1 MAINLKQI
9 STSDSDNIK
18 LDKVNYNFD
27 QLVANGGGPQ
37 GPLGPKGDTGF
48 QGVMGPQGFQGTMGF
63 QGNVGQPGA
72 NTESYWKRIDGDN
85 SSLTTDTL
93 FPVALVPGALN
104 PPVISIGFLSSDP
117 EYNTHQSLNNGQS
130 PYQWIINRKAHFY
143 SNLRFKS
150 SDALDN
156 HFDFRIHYDQAI
168 NKTIFRMS
176 FKESGFALPT
186 RIIWNAD
193 NHIFKSN
200 VIGTNILSISTNLI
214 TFDKDA
220 HFNSPVKI
228 NSELYIENAAAGL
241 NKIATSVDAS
251 GLVTFKSIQELGG
264 TVPYGTII
272 SILPSVFAD
281 NTRFINAQTID
292 LTQLPNTINDAL
304 KIIVGAGIGDY
315 EGWYLCNGQ
324 YWTDGTVQGTTLV
337 PDLNSFSYSIPD
349 NTASTDI
356 NSQGNAGGVPNNA
369 INIVGG
375 ADINMTANF
384 QGAGTYAIGQT
395 IQTNDVV
402 FNTATGATPF
412 KIKKLP
418 QIIYL
423 AKSNLYWSD
432 KGTGQAPTVPN
443 TFIIDD
449 INNSGDGCPTVSSTQ
464 TAMQGSSYT
473 FTMTVSAQP
482 GFYFGTTISPL
493 AFTELTPG
501 YNVTNIVMGSGTYPT
516 TFTAT
521 ITVTSQASSGTV
533 RTINFNSSGE
543 MEVVPS
549 FPLILNRTSGQ
560 PSNATVDSPADPIT
574 VNYSPATGYT
584 FDIKVTTESDSYL
597 FVEPLTSDDIDI
609 PFVLAGYW
617 TVNSRVLSGTAAGY
631 SLDGR
636 QITMNVTVTSVA
648 LGTSSVGYAVSANA
662 VSQGPLVDLSVI
674 GGSSVYPIYNSTHNT
689 SYNIQNN
696 SQNDVY
702 IKLGSQ
708 MFVGNFSQSTI
719 IYASQGGSGA
729 TLSVNANSNTPT
741 FSMFYWTIP
750 PGGNISGNLYYVSG
764 ATQSWNASLWW
775 SYDAVNGPWVQAY

>member
-150 SDALDN
+150 SDVLDN

-432 KGTGQAPTVPN
+432 KGTGQAPTTTLNFQLVDANTVSPN
-443 TFIIDD
+443 LGTISAGAAAYTQGGSYFHQAIITAPAGYYWNSIPTLTYPGYIDGIIKTLAAGVNPTTLTLD
-449 INNSGDGCPTVSSTQ
+449 ISVDIQPANGTMATIGIDTSGMFTALPTVPIQLFQ
-464 TAMQGSSYT
+464 T
-473 FTMTVSAQP
+473 
-482 GFYFGTTISPL
+482 
-493 AFTELTPG
+493 
-501 YNVTNIVMGSGTYPT
+501 GTYPAH
-516 TFTAT
+516 AT
-521 ITVTSQASSGTV
+521 MYPYFG
-533 RTINFNSSGE
+533 
-543 MEVVPS
+543 
-549 FPLILNRTSGQ
+549 IL
-560 PSNATVDSPADPIT
+560 PVT
-574 VNYSPATGYT
+574 VNYNLNSGYT
-584 FDIKVTTESDSYL
+584 FDLIVTAEADYL
-597 FVEPLTSDDIDI
+597 FTAPLTAADISI
-609 PFVLAGYW
+609 PYVNNGVMTINSRTFTGSGDEGSEV
-617 TVNSRVLSGTAAGY
+617 TVN
-631 SLDGR
+631 
-636 QITMNVTVTSVA
+636 VTLTGVNPAFQVNFH
-648 LGTSSVGYAVSANA
+648 VSAEPTLQLPA
-662 VSQGPLVDLSVI
+662 VWLETTGTP
-674 GGSSVYPIYNSTHNT
+674 VYPITQNAGSANVIVYNNT
-689 SYNIQNN
+689 
-696 SQNDVY
+696 DVAVY
-702 IKLGSQ
+702 IKMKLVNQ
-708 MFVGNFSQSTI
+708 VNN
-719 IYASQGGSGA
+719 YASVFADNDG
-729 TLSVNANSNTPT
+729 
-741 FSMFYWTIP
+741 
-750 PGGNISGNLYYVSG
+750 ISGNSLSAYSNFQGVVYSPNYYTLAPRPAPNTPSTMSIALYTLDPSTSYTAGLVWSFS
-764 ATQSWNASLWW
+764 TSLADSAWFEV
-775 SYDAVNGPWVQAY
+775 YNNL

>member
-63 QGNVGQPGA
+63 QGDVGQPGA

-150 SDALDN
+150 SDVLDN

-281 NTRFINAQTID
+281 NTR
-292 LTQLPNTINDAL
+292 L
-304 KIIVGAGIGDY
+304 
-315 EGWYLCNGQ
+315 
-324 YWTDGTVQGTTLV
+324 
-337 PDLNSFSYSIPD
+337 
-349 NTASTDI
+349 
-356 NSQGNAGGVPNNA
+356 
-369 INIVGG
+369 
-375 ADINMTANF
+375 
-384 QGAGTYAIGQT
+384 
-395 IQTNDVV
+395 
-402 FNTATGATPF
+402 
-412 KIKKLP
+412 
-418 QIIYL
+418 
-423 AKSNLYWSD
+423 
-432 KGTGQAPTVPN
+432 
-443 TFIIDD
+443 
-449 INNSGDGCPTVSSTQ
+449 
-464 TAMQGSSYT
+464 
-473 FTMTVSAQP
+473 
-482 GFYFGTTISPL
+482 
-493 AFTELTPG
+493 
-501 YNVTNIVMGSGTYPT
+501 
-516 TFTAT
+516 
-521 ITVTSQASSGTV
+521 
-533 RTINFNSSGE
+533 
-543 MEVVPS
+543 
-549 FPLILNRTSGQ
+549 
-560 PSNATVDSPADPIT
+560 
-574 VNYSPATGYT
+574 
-584 FDIKVTTESDSYL
+584 
-597 FVEPLTSDDIDI
+597 
-609 PFVLAGYW
+609 
-617 TVNSRVLSGTAAGY
+617 
-631 SLDGR
+631 
-636 QITMNVTVTSVA
+636 
-648 LGTSSVGYAVSANA
+648 
-662 VSQGPLVDLSVI
+662 
-674 GGSSVYPIYNSTHNT
+674 
-689 SYNIQNN
+689 
-696 SQNDVY
+696 
-702 IKLGSQ
+702 
-708 MFVGNFSQSTI
+708 
-719 IYASQGGSGA
+719 
-729 TLSVNANSNTPT
+729 
-741 FSMFYWTIP
+741 
-750 PGGNISGNLYYVSG
+750 
-764 ATQSWNASLWW
+764 
-775 SYDAVNGPWVQAY
+775 